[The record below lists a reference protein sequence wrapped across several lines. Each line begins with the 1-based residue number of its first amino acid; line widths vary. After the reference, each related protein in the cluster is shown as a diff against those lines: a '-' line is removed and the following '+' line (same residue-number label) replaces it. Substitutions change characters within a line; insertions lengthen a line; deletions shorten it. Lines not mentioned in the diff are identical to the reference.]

1 MDIIGDPITATAISG
16 TSFDSRNP
24 GATLRGSFPTVAVFS
39 LALYS
44 LIRAIGWVIGG
55 FAAS

>member
-1 MDIIGDPITATAISG
+1 MDIIGDPITATAIRG
-16 TSFDSRNP
+16 TSFDSRSP

-55 FAAS
+55 LAAS